1 LCIQRTLFHCIEL
14 QIILI
19 MPTMV
24 SPFIAIILNVF
35 LTIKA
40 HQIHKQIDKETTL
53 HGINSQSE
61 QMTSLEKKLSN
72 LKRHMKPV
80 KTLLVVVWGG
90 AIINMMFI
98 PFFYLGQALIDSQ
111 AYREFMLHVVAAN
124 NTYVVQFL
132 HPLVYGLYFKQVR
145 EPMMRCLKGML
156 GLRKIN
162 AIAPVPQRTAEV

>member
-1 LCIQRTLFHCIEL
+1 
-14 QIILI
+14 
-19 MPTMV
+19 MV

-98 PFFYLGQALIDSQ
+98 PFFYLGQTLIDSQ

-124 NTYVVQFL
+124 NTNSSTYWCMA
-132 HPLVYGLYFKQVR
+132 YTSS
-145 EPMMRCLKGML
+145 RCE
-156 GLRKIN
+156 N
-162 AIAPVPQRTAEV
+162 Q